1 MREISLRGVVA
12 NGSFFEVFHMWKK
25 GEGAM
30 IANCLPRS
38 FLVYKPLVKHL
49 TKHESSDQITFPKSS
64 EFFSEDELAVL
75 NYKL

>member
-1 MREISLRGVVA
+1 
-12 NGSFFEVFHMWKK
+12 
-25 GEGAM
+25 M

-64 EFFSEDELAVL
+64 EFFSEDELVVL
-75 NYKL
+75 KLYKL